1 MGARRQLAEATRC
14 ADLALKVLKRFRV
27 DNAPGMKYIE
37 AREYY
42 DRAARAFAA
51 AGKPEYCA
59 DAFDK
64 CADMSARLSRGATLE
79 AVYFHVRCGELLE
92 ENDPTEACEHYADA
106 CDGCCDLGEWGTA
119 AELRYR
125 IAHLTEYADDA
136 VGQDERVLAL
146 RGAADMYGAAAQRLN
161 DETKHCRRRECTLE
175 AARIE
180 ALELERYDKAADVFE
195 KVATECLQDNLLQ
208 ANATRLFF
216 KSALCSLVAGEND
229 LVRGKLEIFGDRFLE
244 FGASP
249 ERQFLLDV
257 NACIQREELG
267 DYDGFCDACYN
278 FNTVRELDVW
288 DLKMLKVLDDRMKDE
303 YETHLYEEE
312 RRRARRARK
321 EKKALEEK
329 ERQKRIARDEER
341 RVRDK
346 QSTDFL

>member
-1 MGARRQLAEATRC
+1 M
-14 ADLALKVLKRFRV
+14 
-27 DNAPGMKYIE
+27 
-37 AREYY
+37 
-42 DRAARAFAA
+42 
-51 AGKPEYCA
+51 
-59 DAFDK
+59 
-64 CADMSARLSRGATLE
+64 
-79 AVYFHVRCGELLE
+79 
-92 ENDPTEACEHYADA
+92 
-106 CDGCCDLGEWGTA
+106 
-119 AELRYR
+119 
-125 IAHLTEYADDA
+125 
-136 VGQDERVLAL
+136 
-146 RGAADMYGAAAQRLN
+146 
-161 DETKHCRRRECTLE
+161 
-175 AARIE
+175 
-180 ALELERYDKAADVFE
+180 
-195 KVATECLQDNLLQ
+195 
-208 ANATRLFF
+208 
-216 KSALCSLVAGEND
+216 
-229 LVRGKLEIFGDRFLE
+229 RGKLEIFGDRFLE

-257 NACIQREELG
+257 NACVQREPLG